1 MEKQIERQIDALVG
15 ALTDPIIVWPGG
27 RAETLPGNIKSD
39 ITLHRLA
46 QLAKGEWGLASWPEV
61 RAYMYTVTLE
71 FPVASEWVRIYMYAM
86 THYKGD
92 MTPKD
97 IRQDELS
104 DHEMS
109 MLTDFR
115 RWIYERRVK
124 ERKRKQHAEKLKE
137 AAERRQQKEER
148 GAREPDQMA
157 LPLIFEAGYE
167 PLGLRTPKTDSL

>member
-1 MEKQIERQIDALVG
+1 MG
-15 ALTDPIIVWPGG
+15 APAYIMNLLRPNGQKPTG
-27 RAETLPGNIKSD
+27 RK
-39 ITLHRLA
+39 
-46 QLAKGEWGLASWPEV
+46 V
-61 RAYMYTVTLE
+61 CAYMYTVTLE

-124 ERKRKQHAEKLKE
+124 ERKRKQHAEKLKPLRG
-137 AAERRQQKEER
+137 ERRRRKGELGNQTR
-148 GAREPDQMA
+148 WPS
-157 LPLIFEAGYE
+157 PL
-167 PLGLRTPKTDSL
+167 SLKRDMSPWG